1 MRIRRVYLL
10 MNLIQDE
17 NSFIKEVKYEIKKLE
32 IKIQKFH
39 KISNNEIIWLFAATV
54 GCWGIPNE
62 HPIFQLVAFI
72 ISFLIFVT
80 RVIEKVGEPK
90 PFTVAI
96 ASIKNNLTLKMSMDS
111 DFVKARLFDLQ
122 EIENKYLSR
131 MGLIKENKV
140 FFMCWMFCGLSLMTI
155 ISEFPSKL

>member
-1 MRIRRVYLL
+1 M
-10 MNLIQDE
+10 QEE
-17 NSFIKEVKYEIKKLE
+17 NTFIKEINCEVKKLE
-32 IKIQKFH
+32 IKIRKFH

-54 GCWGIPNE
+54 GSWGIPNE
-62 HPIFQLVAFI
+62 HPIFQLVAFV

-90 PFTVAI
+90 PFKVTI
-96 ASIKNNLTLKMSMDS
+96 ASIKKELTLKTSLDS

-140 FFMCWMFCGLSLMTI
+140 FLICWMFCGLSLMTI